1 MCHNFRSRVD
11 APNLIGGLQVSLDM
25 EKAFDTVSRPLVL
38 RALEQ
43 FRLNPNLLRLVHSW
57 LIPH

>member
-11 APNLIGGLQVSLDM
+11 APNLLGGLQISLDM
-25 EKAFDTVSRPLVL
+25 EKNFDIISRLLVL

-43 FRLNPNLLRLVHSW
+43 FRLNPDLLRLVHS
-57 LIPH
+57 